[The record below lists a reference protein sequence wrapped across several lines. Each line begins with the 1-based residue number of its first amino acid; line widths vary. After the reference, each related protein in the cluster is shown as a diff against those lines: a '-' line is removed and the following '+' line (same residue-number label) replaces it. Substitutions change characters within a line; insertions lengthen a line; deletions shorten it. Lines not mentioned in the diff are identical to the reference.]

1 MAREDAASSNVTD
14 LRRARQR
21 SRSVISDIQEAI
33 ETYLQSEGIQML
45 AESNVGPREQARRLN
60 EQITRLATD
69 EIRAKLIPWLEERH
83 RTTMA
88 RAARAAMNRMQQEL
102 PGQVDESDLFASPN
116 LDAKDRALNAELR
129 NIDAAL
135 LYENGDSIAQEL
147 GDRTTR
153 QIRVGF
159 SQGEPVVATRDDQ
172 MDLATRVEQ
181 VLMDGDA
188 ETRDQNGISGQTVQ
202 SKAELISHD
211 SVQDAYVTA
220 SHRRYLNNGFRYGT
234 YDAVV
239 DRKTSAVCTRLNEV
253 IVDLK
258 EQPWLLPPNHPW
270 CRSDIRPMLQL
281 PEDESVIE
289 ESDIGEDHL
298 KRIWGTNGFRPK
310 AIDTEAEFNP
320 TVLNER
326 LDRTGVQSD

>member
-1 MAREDAASSNVTD
+1 MPRNDAASQNVTD

-21 SRSVISDIQEAI
+21 SRAVIRDIQDLI
-33 ETYLQSEGIQML
+33 ETYLQTEGIQML
-45 AESNVGPREQARRLN
+45 AESNLGPREQARRLN
-60 EQITRLATD
+60 EQITRLATR
-69 EIRAKLIPWLEERH
+69 EIRQKLIPWLEERH
-83 RTTMA
+83 KTTMA

-135 LYENGDSIAQEL
+135 LYENGDSIAQEI

-153 QIRVGF
+153 QIQIGF
-159 SQGEPVVATRDDQ
+159 SKNEPVVSNRDDQ
-172 MDLATRVEQ
+172 MDLATRVRE
-181 VLMDGDA
+181 VLMDGDSD
-188 ETRDQNGISGQTVQ
+188 TRREHGITGQTAQ
-202 SKAELISHD
+202 SKAELIAHD

-220 SHRRYLNNGFRYGT
+220 THRRYLNNGFRYGT
-234 YDAVV
+234 YDAVI
-239 DRKTSAVCTRLNEV
+239 DKKTSTVCRRLNEV
-253 IVDLK
+253 TVDLV

-281 PEDESVIE
+281 PE
-289 ESDIGEDHL
+289 GEDVITEEEIGDDHL
-298 KRIWGTNGFRPK
+298 NRIWGTNGFRPK
-310 AIDTEAEFNP
+310 AIDAESEFNP

-326 LDRTGVQSD
+326 LERTGV